1 MTASSSAAAASTRIY
16 LWAVVSMLAI
26 QIVTSF
32 ATQAIPVMAP
42 LAAPSFGVSHNDV
55 GYFMAFVYF
64 GAILSSSAG
73 GLMASRYGAVRTS
86 QGALLLC
93 GAGVAVFGLGSVWLL
108 IPAALVLGLGMGPP
122 TPASS
127 QVLVR
132 VTPPAL
138 ASVTFSVKQT
148 GVPLGN
154 MVAGLAIPPLIALGS
169 WHSGAWTVALCCLA
183 LAIAIEPLRP
193 MLDVERG
200 SGGTRGIVAAL
211 RGFLSPVRLVWAAR
225 DFRRLALVSLVFT
238 AMQATF
244 GAFLV
249 VYLVQRLGFDLAVA
263 GLVLSIGQLCGAS
276 ARVVWGAVADRSGRP
291 MLTLAAL
298 TLGMAAGSGTLAV
311 ADAGWSFVA
320 LAAASML
327 YGSTAIGWGGVFFA
341 ELARRAPP
349 GQAGTMTGGAQF
361 FTFTGALLVPPAFSL
376 LLALF
381 DSYTLNFAVLAG
393 ASLAC
398 GIGLLPMVRSERHGR

>member
-1 MTASSSAAAASTRIY
+1 
-16 LWAVVSMLAI
+16 MLAI

-32 ATQAIPVMAP
+32 ATQSIPVMAP
-42 LAAPSFGVSHNDV
+42 LAAPAFGVSRSDV
-55 GYFMAFVYF
+55 GYFMALVYL

-108 IPAALVLGLGMGPP
+108 VPAALVLGLGMGPP

-154 MVAGLAIPPLIALGS
+154 MVAGLAIPPLIALGT
-169 WHSGAWTVALCCLA
+169 WHSGAWAVALCCLV

-200 SGGTRGIVAAL
+200 GGAGGIIAAL
-211 RGFLSPVRLVWAAR
+211 RGLLSPVRLVWAAR

-244 GAFLV
+244 GTFLV

-263 GLVLSIGQLCGAS
+263 GLVLSIGQFCGAG
-276 ARVVWGAVADRSGRP
+276 ARIVWGAVADRSGRP
-291 MLTLAAL
+291 ILTLAAL
-298 TLGMAAGSGTLAV
+298 TVGMAAASATLAAADTGWPFAALAV
-311 ADAGWSFVA
+311 ASA
-320 LAAASML
+320 L

-361 FTFTGALLVPPAFSL
+361 FTFTGALLVPPVFSL
-376 LLALF
+376 LLALL
-381 DSYTLNFAVLAG
+381 DSYALNFALLAG

-398 GIGLLPMVRSERHGR
+398 GLCLLPMVRSERRHG

>member
-1 MTASSSAAAASTRIY
+1 MSSSAAPASARIY

-26 QIVTSF
+26 QITTSF

-42 LAAPSFGVSHNDV
+42 VAAPALGVSRNDV
-55 GYFMAFVYF
+55 GYFMAFVYIA
-64 GAILSSSAG
+64 AILSSSAG
-73 GLMASRYGAVRTS
+73 GLMASRYGAVRVS
-86 QGALLLC
+86 QAALLAS
-93 GAGVAVFGLGSVWLL
+93 GIGIAVFGLGSVWLL
-108 IPAALVLGLGMGPP
+108 IPAALLIGIGMGPP

-127 QVLVR
+127 QVLAR

-154 MVAGLAIPPLIALGS
+154 MVAGLAIPLLIAWGS
-169 WHSGAWTVALCCLA
+169 WQAAAWAVALCCLV
-183 LAIAIEPLRP
+183 LAILIEPLRP

-200 SGGTRGIVAAL
+200 GSTRGIVTAL
-211 RGFLSPVRLVWAAR
+211 RDLLSPVRRVWGAG
-225 DFRRLALVSLVFT
+225 DYRRLALVSVVFT
-238 AMQATF
+238 AMQVTF

-249 VYLVQRLGFDLAVA
+249 VYLVQRLNLDLAVA
-263 GLVLSIGQLCGAS
+263 GLVLSIGQLSGAG
-276 ARVVWGAVADRSGRP
+276 ARIVWGAVADRTGRP
-291 MLTLAAL
+291 MLTLTGL
-298 TLGMAAGSGTLAV
+298 TLGMAAGSATLAMV
-311 ADAGWSFVA
+311 DAGWSFAA
-320 LAAASML
+320 LAAASVL

-349 GQAGTMTGGAQF
+349 GMVGTMTGGAQF
-361 FTFTGALLVPPAFSL
+361 FTFSGALLVPPVFSL

-381 DSYTLNFAVLAG
+381 DSYALNFALLAG

-398 GIGLLPMVRSERHGR
+398 GLGLLPLVRGERRGR